1 MGFALVPGA
10 SRGAVSTRRQGRRI
24 VGAGPVNSEKA
35 MLRSR
40 SAALFPLPAI
50 LLALA
55 ACGGE
60 DPVEPEPEQPPD
72 LTGAYTLE
80 SLSAIVTGGQT
91 LTPPDASGSFSVRQT
106 SVTGPEASGTTT
118 ISVTLPDGLG
128 GSTTLEDQG
137 TYVNRLDGTWEQA
150 GVLLQGI
157 GTYTLRN
164 NILTV
169 EVTEPALNVSTTVWR
184 RN

>member
-1 MGFALVPGA
+1 
-10 SRGAVSTRRQGRRI
+10 
-24 VGAGPVNSEKA
+24 

-40 SAALFPLPAI
+40 PVPLLSLLIALLGI
-50 LLALA
+50 T

-60 DPVEPEPEQPPD
+60 DPVEPDPERPPD
-72 LTGAYTLE
+72 LTGTYTLE

-91 LTPPDASGSFSVRQT
+91 LAPPDVTGSFSVRQT
-106 SVTGPEASGTTT
+106 AVTGPEASGTTT

-128 GSTTLEDQG
+128 GTTTLEDGG

-150 GVLLQGI
+150 GVLLQGL
-157 GTYTLRN
+157 GTYTFRN

-169 EVTEPALNVSTTVWR
+169 EVTEPALNVSTTIWR